1 MAVPSLLTLRPDNAP
16 RWVRLY
22 VHEIEAVWAAMIVGG
37 GGPTIGT
44 G

>member
-16 RWVRLY
+16 RWVRFS

-37 GGPTIGT
+37 GGPTT
-44 G
+44 GAG